1 MLGRRGKMRPP
12 DSAASKSSAD
22 PLDSLLKGHKLELD
36 DAVRLRELLGRF
48 TEDDAAYLFAWQSWA
63 RQLAESLGKASGNQF
78 ATTSF
83 ALANLFF
90 VVPLPL
96 LTGLSALVGP
106 HASWLRWVTF
116 ALTLG
121 AALISR
127 YVADRA
133 YGPRWVLYRRY
144 SESLFE
150 EGQLYV
156 ERAGPYDPTQSTPAL
171 DDITVKN
178 LFVTRVTELQNNKTN
193 QYNQIVV
200 LASAGGVNGG
210 AKN

>member
-1 MLGRRGKMRPP
+1 MFGRRGKAKALGPP
-12 DSAASKSSAD
+12 PQGSAD
-22 PLDSLLKGHKLELD
+22 PLDSLLEGHKLQPD
-36 DAVRLRELLGRF
+36 DAIRVRELLGRF
-48 TEDDAAYLFAWQSWA
+48 NDDDPAYLFAKQTWA
-63 RQLAESLGKASGNQF
+63 RQLVESLGKASGNQF

-106 HASWLRWVTF
+106 HASWLPWLTF

-150 EGQLYV
+150 DGQLYV
-156 ERAGPYDPTQSTPAL
+156 ERAGRYDPRQSTPAL
-171 DDITVKN
+171 DGLAVKN
-178 LFVTRVTELQNNKTN
+178 LFVTRITELQSNKTD
-193 QYNQIVV
+193 QYNQIVH
-200 LASAGGVNGG
+200 LASAGGLNGG
-210 AKN
+210 GKS